1 MGNAQ
6 THHHLS
12 ATDVA
17 AGHVRKK
24 SRDDRFDYTGVVGGG
39 DLAGSSAHRPRTA
52 STGSKPQ
59 QQQHYD
65 DSGPVDITARVHQKA
80 SSHQQSG
87 AHRPRATTEVA
98 RRPPQQPQQQQHR
111 QQQHVSVDVRSE
123 AAAAAARAK
132 DLTAA
137 AARAAALADPNDKE
151 LLRERSEGGKKK
163 MPTIF
168 KYSGKEAKEVYVAGS
183 FNNWTKMRMN
193 RSTKDFVAIVDLQ
206 EGEHEYKFFADGEWV
221 TDKAVETIENPE
233 GIKNNVIRVHKG
245 DFNALDALD
254 MDSEAVTKLSRNR
267 ALAANTTSAAAA
279 AAAFL
284 GPNGQDEFGQ
294 EAPSTAVFEH
304 RSGPPI
310 LPPHLLQVILNKDT
324 PLSCEPTLLPE
335 PNHVMINHLYALS
348 IKDGVMV
355 LSATNRYRK
364 KYVTTLL
371 YKPMGQRPAAAKPPS
386 D

>member
-1 MGNAQ
+1 
-6 THHHLS
+6 
-12 ATDVA
+12 V
-17 AGHVRKK
+17 
-24 SRDDRFDYTGVVGGG
+24 
-39 DLAGSSAHRPRTA
+39 AGSSAHRPRTA
-52 STGSKPQ
+52 SVGTKAQ
-59 QQQHYD
+59 QVQHYD

-80 SSHQQSG
+80 SSHQQAG
-87 AHRPRATTEVA
+87 ALRPRATTEVG
-98 RRPPQQPQQQQHR
+98 RRPPQQQHR
-111 QQQHVSVDVRSE
+111 QQISVDVRAE

-132 DLTAA
+132 ERDKDLTAA
-137 AARAAALADPNDKE
+137 AAKAAALVDPNEKE

-206 EGEHEYKFFADGEWV
+206 EGEHEYKFYADGEWV
-221 TDKAVETIENPE
+221 TDKAAETLENPE
-233 GIKNNVIRVHKG
+233 GVKNNVIRVHKG
-245 DFNALDALD
+245 DFDAFDALD
-254 MDSEAVTKLSRNR
+254 MDSEAVTKLNRNR
-267 ALAANTTSAAAA
+267 ALADTRVAA

-294 EAPSTAVFEH
+294 DAPATAVFEH

-371 YKPMGQRPAAAKPPS
+371 YKPMGQRPQQAKAAS
-386 D
+386 E

>member
-6 THHHLS
+6 TNHHLS

-24 SRDDRFDYTGVVGGG
+24 SDRLEYSGVVGGG
-39 DLAGSSAHRPRTA
+39 VEAAGAAAHRPRAA
-52 STGSKPQ
+52 STSTKGH
-59 QQQHYD
+59 QQHYD

-80 SSHQQSG
+80 SAHQPTG
-87 AHRPRATTEVA
+87 AHRPRATTEVV
-98 RRPPQQPQQQQHR
+98 RRPPQQQHR
-111 QQQHVSVDVRSE
+111 QQISVEST
-123 AAAAAARAK
+123 AAALKSEAAARAK

-137 AARAAALADPNDKE
+137 AAKAAALADPNDKE
-151 LLRERSEGGKKK
+151 LLRERSEGGKSKR
-163 MPTIF
+163 PTIF

-221 TDKAVETIENPE
+221 TDKASETIENQE
-233 GIKNNVIRVHKG
+233 GVKNNVIRVHKG
-245 DFNALDALD
+245 DFNAFDALD
-254 MDSEAVTKLSRNR
+254 MDSQAVSKLSRK
-267 ALAANTTSAAAA
+267 SAAAA
-279 AAAFL
+279 ASTFV
-284 GPNGQDEFGQ
+284 GPQKEFGQ
-294 EAPSTAVFEH
+294 DAPAIAVFEH

-371 YKPMGQRPAAAKPPS
+371 YKPMGQKPPPS
-386 D
+386 DHQARQQTAVKE